1 MKFIID
7 RYHCFGFHQARLFF
21 APSLLNPFFCQFYS
35 ILIFNFVFFNHDVTS
50 VRRPPQQGTAFSHA
64 YRCCVSPCWWLIVD
78 WDEGMLR
85 VVVKMKI
92 LFSRCSLLR
101 LTIYFPV
108 VALTL
113 AQLLPIFS
121 CFASEFLCFFWFVFC
136 CLILLL
142 GLVVW
147 HKGKGRFLWMR
158 QEKNIVKTLDV
169 QKFEN
174 FWHWMLFP
182 THNIHKLFK
191 L

>member
-21 APSLLNPFFCQFYS
+21 APSLLNPFFLS
-35 ILIFNFVFFNHDVTS
+35 IPLDFNFNFVFFNHDVTS

-121 CFASEFLCFFWFVFC
+121 CFASEFLCLFCRDFFDLCFAV
-136 CLILLL
+136 
-142 GLVVW
+142 
-147 HKGKGRFLWMR
+147 
-158 QEKNIVKTLDV
+158 
-169 QKFEN
+169 
-174 FWHWMLFP
+174 
-182 THNIHKLFK
+182 
-191 L
+191 